1 MALETTCSTPGANYS
16 IHILPYRIE
25 VAVDLPREFYLT
37 DQQSARLERTIHNAM
52 EMVLTP
58 LFVVDVLDQDLEHQ
72 KDQQ

>member
-1 MALETTCSTPGANYS
+1 MALETTCSTPGANYT

-37 DQQSARLERTIHNAM
+37 DQQATRLEHTIHNAM

-58 LFVVDVLDQDLEHQ
+58 LFVVDVLDQEFEHQ
-72 KDQQ
+72 EDQK